1 MKPKMIWIVALV
13 LLMLGV
19 IIPKAMIDLLW
30 AGSKSAAALDEFT
43 AWLVWW
49 DLWNVPGW
57 KSMLVRFAPLVY
69 AGVVGSGAMVAVIR
83 ASKALGEMKVSATWA
98 KKSELKEFLGA
109 DGVYLTKNIR
119 INENTCYGH
128 VLVVGPTGSG
138 KTVSYFLPNLFKLDN
153 DTSVVVTDPK
163 GELYQK
169 TAGVLEARGWTTK
182 LIKLD
187 DKMVSE
193 NWNPLDVPQSPV
205 EMTKVVK
212 SLIINA
218 SGADGPNQGFISQ
231 AEPLAMAL
239 VYAAKSLPG
248 GNFGNLRSVA
258 ELVLLS
264 FDAMYGMSKFAAAS
278 TGMNTLMIST
288 AGVAQLAEATRT
300 SVAFFL
306 KAALAPFLVADISA
320 ITANS
325 SFDLHSLKSSPK
337 PVALFVSVPEHK
349 VEAVK
354 AVLATLYM
362 QIFDTLLEYG
372 KGGHAVR
379 FFLDEFANS
388 GKILGFPQYIATIRS
403 RRLSVS
409 VCLQSIGQLT
419 RVYGDAEKKE
429 ILNNLKTMLILPAI
443 KEDET
448 LDFLSKIAG
457 KVGYMERDGADTE
470 KRAQEK
476 ERLPVHEIRGLEDNY
491 GTKKH
496 EAIVFMQNKNPY
508 RDMQLRSYA
517 DPAIRQMEADY
528 PECGFPMWPE
538 EHYTAL
544 AERCFFT
551 PARTVTLER
560 VGVYLAFNGDSSRF
574 PEQLKV
580 KYGVLFKD
588 LLMSVGGAPKLAAT
602 SAGLNVEWK
611 PATDSEGLYAQIVL
625 EKTIKYLHQIGD
637 WKVVAAAPVVEEASK
652 AA

>member
-1 MKPKMIWIVALV
+1 MIWIVALV
-13 LLMLGV
+13 VLLAGF
-19 IIPKAMIDLLW
+19 IIPKALIDLLW

-43 AWLVWW
+43 AWPIWW
-49 DLWNVPGW
+49 RLWKAPGW
-57 KSMLVRFAPLVY
+57 KPVLVCYAPLVY
-69 AGVVGSGAMVAVIR
+69 AALVGIGAAVVNARVQ
-83 ASKALGEMKVSATWA
+83 KALGEAKVSATWA
-98 KKSELKEFLGA
+98 KKSELEEFLGD

-119 INENTCYGH
+119 IDENTCYGH

-138 KTVSYFLPNLFKLDN
+138 KTVSYFLPNLFKLD
-153 DTSVVVTDPK
+153 DGTSVVVTDPK

-169 TAGVLEARGWTTK
+169 TAGILEARGWTTK

-218 SGADGPNQGFISQ
+218 SGEDGPNQGFISQ
-231 AEPLAMAL
+231 SEPLALAL

-248 GNFGNLRSVA
+248 GNYGNLRCVA

-264 FDAMYGMSKFAAAS
+264 FDAMYGLSKFASAC
-278 TGMNTLMIST
+278 TGMNTLMISV
-288 AGVAQLAEATRT
+288 AGAAAYPELTR
-300 SVAFFL
+300 SGISFFL
-306 KAALAPFLVADISA
+306 KAALASFLVDDISV

-325 SFDLHSLKSSPK
+325 SFDLRSLKSSPK

-354 AVLATLYM
+354 SVLATLYM
-362 QIFDTLLEYG
+362 QIFDALLEYG

-388 GKILGFPQYIATIRS
+388 GKILGFPKYIATIRS

-409 VCLQSIGQLT
+409 VCLQSIKQLT
-419 RVYGDAEKKE
+419 RVYSDAEKEE
-429 ILNNLKTMLILPAI
+429 ILNNLKTMLILPGV
-443 KEDET
+443 KEAET

-476 ERLPVHEIRGLEDNY
+476 ERLPVHAIRGLEDNY
-491 GTKKH
+491 RTKKH

-517 DPAIRQMEADY
+517 DPAIRAIEAKY
-528 PECGFPMWPE
+528 PECGFPTWPE
-538 EHYTAL
+538 EHYTEL
-544 AERCFFT
+544 AKNCFFT

-560 VGVYLAFNGDSSRF
+560 VGVYLAFNGDNARF
-574 PEQLKV
+574 PEALKV
-580 KYGVLFKD
+580 KYGQLFKD
-588 LLMSVGGAPKLAAT
+588 LLLSVGGAPKLTPT

-611 PATDSEGLYAQIVL
+611 PAADSEGLYAQILL

-637 WKVVAAAPVVEEASK
+637 WKVAPVAPVAEEAPK